1 MSNTRS
7 QLLIS
12 VSLRCCLALLLL
24 GIGSSLLYAAP
35 KSSKSKR
42 MTEEEIRRYNIRRFD
57 LHHLTVWGGVG
68 YSALLHS
75 NSTYNTGLN
84 YQGDFS
90 AKLLGGGGGLLGIG
104 YEYNYKHWLVSVGP
118 EFRIW
123 SSADRL
129 EWSAPYE
136 VTNLDYNQTK
146 RYYMSDAREQQ
157 VLGQVMLPM
166 MVGGTWDKVYFK
178 AGVKLGYTVLRTMKQ
193 TMDVQPAIL
202 DPEAYVE
209 WQSDMQ
215 GHYNSVSQSVKN
227 TGTNPFGLDIALSAE
242 VGINLDQFL
251 SAEWRANNEKREHPH
266 RMRLALFADFGLNNM
281 SLQGDEAMATTLTP
295 EAIATQSWMRSEW
308 GAKHLSSMIIGV
320 KFSWLLQMNKIKPE
334 KTLNGYLA
342 IRTYDDS
349 TLKPLAGVAVQVK
362 NMTTKR
368 ENKRSTS
375 SRGLI
380 SRREPKG
387 DFLINA
393 QYNGYDS
400 IINMPYYHGEGNDT
414 VQLAMHK
421 IVVETIAPVEEDT
434 IVPLPTVTEQPIVL
448 ENLFF
453 ATNKTTILPQSEE
466 DLLRLYRLLSQH
478 PEIRIRITG
487 HTDNV
492 GSIRSNQILSEGR
505 ANSVRQN
512 MIERGIDPSRIEAEG
527 KGELVPID
535 TNDTDEGRQN
545 NRRVEFIIL

>member
-1 MSNTRS
+1 MYHRS
-7 QLLIS
+7 LIYSLLRCFLVLLL
-12 VSLRCCLALLLL
+12 VSLGCPSAW
-24 GIGSSLLYAAP
+24 AAS
-35 KSSKSKR
+35 KSTKSKR
-42 MTEEEIRRYNIRRFD
+42 MTEEQIRRYNIRRFD
-57 LHHLTVWGGVG
+57 LHHITVWGGAG

-75 NSTYNTGLN
+75 NQTYNNGLN

-90 AKLLGGGGGLLGIG
+90 AKLLGGGGGLLGFG
-104 YEYNYKHWLVSVGP
+104 YEFNHKHWLVSVGP

-129 EWSAPYE
+129 QWSLPYE
-136 VTNLDYNQTK
+136 VTNLKYDQAK
-146 RYYMSDAREQQ
+146 RYYMNNAREQQ
-157 VLGQVMLPM
+157 VLGQVMLPV

-178 AGVKLGYTVLRTMKQ
+178 AGVKLGYTVLKPMKQ

-209 WQSDMQ
+209 WQSSMQ
-215 GHYNSVSQSVKN
+215 GHYNSVPQSVKN
-227 TGTNPFGLDIALSAE
+227 TGNNPFGLDIALSAE

-251 SAEWRANNEKREHPH
+251 SAEWRTNNEKRTHPN

-281 SLQGDEAMATTLTP
+281 SLRRDEAMATTLTS

-320 KFSWLLQMNKIKPE
+320 KFSWLLQMNKVKPE
-334 KTLNGYLA
+334 KKVNGYLA
-342 IRTYDDS
+342 IHTYDER
-349 TLKPLAGVAVQVK
+349 TLKSLAGVAVQVK
-362 NMTTKR
+362 NVATKR
-368 ENKRSTS
+368 ENKHSTS

-380 SRREPKG
+380 SKREPQG
-387 DFLINA
+387 DYLISA

-400 IINMPYYHGEGNDT
+400 IINMPYYHGEANDT
-414 VQLAMHK
+414 VQLALSRK
-421 IVVETIAPVEEDT
+421 VIYTDEPIVEDT

-466 DLLRLYRLLSQH
+466 DLLRLYQLLSQH
-478 PEIRIRITG
+478 PNIRIRITG

-512 MIERGIDPSRIEAEG
+512 MIDRGIDPSRIETEG
-527 KGELVPID
+527 KGELAPID